1 MPKQV
6 KHIASLMECK
16 RVYAH
21 MRPVVLADK
30 KLRKI
35 WCVVEADEDKK
46 VYKKLLHSRVHIE
59 VASIASDA
67 EPYKETHGCEAVE
80 QVVADLLA
88 MNEAAY
94 IFGIRDTDYT
104 RFTTTYQQS
113 PNVFLTDGRDLEM
126 MLLKSQD
133 VKNAINVLATRVPDA
148 LNKACTISREIGYVR
163 IFNDCH
169 PELGY
174 RVNDIHKCD
183 QLWNQGTKNYCTGW
197 KDYVWD
203 AYEQHG
209 AYRIAKAD
217 VAKFVQQKQL
227 NAKAN
232 EDICQGHDTI
242 GLFIHI
248 CNSGAADFEEQVKKA
263 WYGHYPMADFL
274 QTSLFGDIL
283 SWANRKEIEVF

>member
-1 MPKQV
+1 MPKPV
-6 KHIASLMECK
+6 KHIASSMECK

-183 QLWNQGTKNYCTGW
+183 QLWNQGTKNYCTG
-197 KDYVWD
+197 
-203 AYEQHG
+203 
-209 AYRIAKAD
+209 
-217 VAKFVQQKQL
+217 
-227 NAKAN
+227 
-232 EDICQGHDTI
+232 
-242 GLFIHI
+242 
-248 CNSGAADFEEQVKKA
+248 
-263 WYGHYPMADFL
+263 
-274 QTSLFGDIL
+274 
-283 SWANRKEIEVF
+283 